1 MFCFFLFLHSVFV
14 CSYKQNVNAFM
25 RTQLTLNISHG
36 TWRQHPFQSLDFS
49 LGVSTSP
56 SLKIPLSAEMWTH
69 WRMFAALCIQDRE
82 GGGIL
87 INTAEGRMTVK
98 EIKGHSTS

>member
-1 MFCFFLFLHSVFV
+1 
-14 CSYKQNVNAFM
+14 
-25 RTQLTLNISHG
+25 
-36 TWRQHPFQSLDFS
+36 
-49 LGVSTSP
+49 
-56 SLKIPLSAEMWTH
+56 MWTH

-82 GGGIL
+82 GGIL

>member
-1 MFCFFLFLHSVFV
+1 
-14 CSYKQNVNAFM
+14 
-25 RTQLTLNISHG
+25 
-36 TWRQHPFQSLDFS
+36 
-49 LGVSTSP
+49 
-56 SLKIPLSAEMWTH
+56 MWTH